1 MLFEECIFFK
11 NIISK
16 FELIILKYL
25 DQVFLSD
32 TKDKTKNK
40 NFKRLFLY

>member
-16 FELIILKYL
+16 LIILKYL